1 MVHFQNLQ
9 DKRLSGLSIKLM
21 TVFSGKKT
29 TTMEILGDG
38 VVKAKGIHLVGRGPR
53 FARLDLTVK
62 FYYQREKE
70 KMNPIGALTGN
81 IFSLLSSTML
91 KEEICLKK
99 ISKCIVHLSFANLR
113 TVRP

>member
-9 DKRLSGLSIKLM
+9 DKRLSELSIKLM

-53 FARLDLTVK
+53 FARLDLTLK
-62 FYYQREKE
+62 F
-70 KMNPIGALTGN
+70 
-81 IFSLLSSTML
+81 
-91 KEEICLKK
+91 
-99 ISKCIVHLSFANLR
+99 
-113 TVRP
+113 